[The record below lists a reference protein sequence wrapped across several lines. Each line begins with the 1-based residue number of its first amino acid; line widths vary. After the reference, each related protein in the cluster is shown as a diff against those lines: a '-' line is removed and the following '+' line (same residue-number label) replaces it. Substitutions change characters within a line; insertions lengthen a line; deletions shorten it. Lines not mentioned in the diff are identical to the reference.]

1 MPYKIRKVTNKN
13 CYSVYN
19 PKTRKKYAKCTTKQ
33 KAQKQ
38 IRFLNAYKYNPK
50 FRKSIKSS
58 KSSKSLKTTS
68 SK

>member
-1 MPYKIRKVTNKN
+1 MPYVIRKVTKKN

-19 PKTRKKYAKCTTKQ
+19 SKTRKKYAKCTTKQ

-50 FRKSIKSS
+50 FRKNVKSS
-58 KSSKSLKTTS
+58 KTIKTTN

>member
-1 MPYKIRKVTNKN
+1 MPYKIRKVTKKN

-50 FRKSIKSS
+50 FRKSVKSS
-58 KSSKSLKTTS
+58 KTIKTTN